1 MKISYRFKLVFVITS
16 LSVLLTAASVFIYYQ
31 YTYNIMMD
39 SISKN
44 LKDVAEISRSI
55 MSESDIERLQR
66 LKQQMDPY
74 IKYTPDEIA
83 FLKTGGIANNFPKE
97 AVARLQKSED
107 FQVIVKK
114 LRSLMLLT
122 INGPYAEKK
131 IYDNKKL
138 IEYCDKGGIMPYI
151 VFISDRY
158 KKDKIVQNIVSFAY
172 EPLENIWPG
181 NTIGTSWH
189 TLMAKERA
197 DDPDVYVHDELYD
210 DIFYTALFSSSALVD
225 KNGQVVAYLQM
236 DYPAGHEINKLHN
249 LRVLSY
255 ILVLLSFALSFGLA
269 LYVSKRMNASLRKL
283 TDATEQ
289 IKDNNYDVRADITNE
304 DEFGKLGNAFNSMA
318 EAVKKTTTDLQKSN
332 ERLMSLTADM
342 HDGVGAVLTSIQI
355 ATRKDSST
363 DIASL
368 HSLAEQ
374 GMGEIRFL
382 MDAMEY
388 ESSTFELLTEGI
400 ALIAVDIL
408 QPRKIEWTLE
418 TEGDGAVE
426 IPFQMYLDIQRIAR
440 EVFANIIKHSDAKKC
455 SIRLMIADGEIGL
468 RVSDNGHELEKP
480 LGTSGGKGLK
490 NIRHRVLRYVGTFE
504 SGRTD
509 SGFYVDIK
517 VKIPV

>member
-1 MKISYRFKLVFVITS
+1 MKLSYRFKLVFVITS

-31 YTYNIMMD
+31 YTYNNMMD

-44 LKDVAEISRSI
+44 LRDVAEIVRSI
-55 MSESDIERLQR
+55 MSESDIESLQR

-74 IKYTPDEIA
+74 ITYTPEEIA
-83 FLKTGGIANNFPKE
+83 FLKKGGIANNFPKD
-97 AVARLQKSED
+97 VVVRLQKSSD
-107 FQVIVKK
+107 FQVIAKK

-122 INGPYAEKK
+122 INRPYAEKK
-131 IYDNKKL
+131 VYDNKKL
-138 IEYCDKGGIMPYI
+138 LEYCEKGGIMPYI

-172 EPLENIWPG
+172 EPLDNIWPG

-197 DDPDVYVHDELYD
+197 DDPNVYVHPELYD
-210 DIFYTALFSSSALVD
+210 DIFYTALFSSSALTD
-225 KNGQVVAYLQM
+225 KNGRVVAYLQM
-236 DYPAGHEINKLHN
+236 DYPAGHEIDKLHN
-249 LRVLSY
+249 LRMLSY
-255 ILVLLSFALSFGLA
+255 ILISLSFFLSFGLS
-269 LYVSKRMNASLRKL
+269 LYVSKRMSASLQKL

-289 IKDNNYDVRADITNE
+289 IKDNNYDVRTDITNE
-304 DEFGKLGNAFNSMA
+304 DEFGKLGSAFNSMA
-318 EAVKKTTTDLQKSN
+318 EAVQKTTTDLQKSN

-355 ATRKDSST
+355 ATRKDSET
-363 DIASL
+363 DIENV

-400 ALIAVDIL
+400 TLLAVDIL
-408 QPRKIEWTLE
+408 QPRRIEWTLE
-418 TEGDGAVE
+418 STGDGASE
-426 IPFQMYLDIQRIAR
+426 IPFQMYLDVQRIAR

-455 SIRLMIADGEIGL
+455 GIRLSIAGGVVGL
-468 RVSDNGHELEKP
+468 RVEDNGHELEKP

-490 NIRHRVLRYVGTFE
+490 NIRHRVMRYGGEFN
-504 SGRTD
+504 SGRIG
-509 SGFYVDIK
+509 SGFCVD
-517 VKIPV
+517 VSLKIPV